1 MTRLTTRCPGAS
13 RSVKRVS
20 ADHDQLAAAEMA
32 FRGGSRTN
40 LRSHKR
46 TFNEV
51 TLYPRLLAVLTV
63 VTLALSPQP
72 GASQQPSGFD
82 PSRFDWTDPYNWDR
96 SMTPSGI
103 QMWTLRD
110 QAARAYWRRAMRT
123 GQYCNYSYTAGTRV
137 VSLHIPKIS

>member
-1 MTRLTTRCPGAS
+1 M
-13 RSVKRVS
+13 
-20 ADHDQLAAAEMA
+20 
-32 FRGGSRTN
+32 
-40 LRSHKR
+40 
-46 TFNEV
+46 
-51 TLYPRLLAVLTV
+51 YPRLLAVLTV

-103 QMWTLRD
+103 QIWTLRD

-137 VSLHIPKIS
+137 VSLHIPKISPACAQH